1 MGCLDKRGEMSIAPV
16 ADDGQRFKDCKTGKC
31 YRMKR
36 INGAMVI
43 SEISDEGDDRKEIGF
58 LSSLISV
65 LDYGERRRITDE
77 KDTII
82 GAGHCGFV
90 DAAHDALGNRSS
102 GGF

>member
-1 MGCLDKRGEMSIAPV
+1 MGYLDKRGKMPV
-16 ADDGQRFKDCKTGKC
+16 AGDGQRFRDCKTGKC

-58 LSSLISV
+58 LSSLINV
-65 LDYGERRRITDE
+65 LDYGERKGITDE
-77 KDTII
+77 KDSII
-82 GAGHCGFV
+82 GVGHCGLV
-90 DAAHDALGNRSS
+90 GAAHDALGSRSF

>member
-1 MGCLDKRGEMSIAPV
+1 MGHLDKTGKTSIAT
-16 ADDGQRFKDCKTGKC
+16 DGRRFRDCKTGKC

-65 LDYGERRRITDE
+65 LDYRERRSDGDE
-77 KDTII
+77 S
-82 GAGHCGFV
+82 FMRV
-90 DAAHDALGNRSS
+90 
-102 GGF
+102 